1 MTNESDLKYQRDRF
15 LAFAFASADILIE
28 IDRTGIIL
36 FSTGATRSLLGR
48 DDTQIFHNNIK
59 TIFQPPDAGLLEA
72 MISKSRG
79 GSKQGPYLLSLKNSK
94 EGALPQK
101 VFVTSFSMP
110 GSASLYMGIQK
121 GDGLL
126 RILGFEQDENEQNKI
141 ATAKE
146 FETILE
152 KRIPELMAQGRSA
165 DVTLLQLDGLKSYKN
180 KLDKDTWENF
190 MSSIAETIMAESLD
204 GETAANLNEGRY
216 MIMREKGRA
225 IESLQ
230 DKLRAVAKE
239 FDMQDAFS
247 VQSKTMEGGL
257 DDLSDR
263 EAKRAILYTMKQME
277 KDGIEKSG
285 NDLKKSFKAFL
296 EENSAKIKNIKN
308 IISHQKFKIHFQPIV
323 SLNTSKVMH
332 HEVLM
337 RFDDKTSPYEFI
349 VLGEDVGIAP
359 DIDISVCRQAIKYA
373 DQHKKTDIGK
383 LAVNISGV
391 SIQNEIFVES
401 LMNVLDEYP
410 DAARHIMFELT
421 ESSTITKLDMVDGF
435 IQRLRKKGHQIC
447 LDDFGAGAAS
457 FQYLHKLHVDG
468 VKIDGAYIKT
478 ILSSPRDATMIKNIT
493 QMCHEMDV
501 FVVAEMIET
510 EDQARYLRDIGV
522 DKGQGWLY
530 GKAQADVLPLG

>member
-15 LAFAFASADILIE
+15 LAFAFASADLLVE
-28 IDRTGIIL
+28 IDRSGKIL
-36 FSTGATRSLLGR
+36 FSTGATRSLLGH
-48 DDTQIFHNNIK
+48 DDTQIFHKNIK
-59 TIFQPPDAGLLEA
+59 NLFLAQDGNLLDA
-72 MISKSRG
+72 MFSKPKG
-79 GSKQGPYLLSLKNSK
+79 GAKQGPYLVSLKNSK
-94 EGALPQK
+94 EGSLPQK
-101 VFVTSFSMP
+101 VFVTGFSMP
-110 GSASLYMGIQK
+110 GVASLYMAIQK

-126 RILGFEQDENEQNKI
+126 RILGFEKEENEQTKI

-152 KRIPELMAQGRSA
+152 KRIPELMAQGRNA
-165 DVTLLQLDGLKSYKN
+165 DVTLLQLDGLKKHKN

-190 MSSIAETIMAESLD
+190 MSSIAETIMADSLD
-204 GETAANLNEGRY
+204 GETAANLEDGRY
-216 MIMREKGRA
+216 MIMREQGQGLNT
-225 IESLQ
+225 LQ
-230 DKLRAVAKE
+230 DKLKEVAKS
-239 FDMQDAFS
+239 FNMQDAFT

-257 DDLSDR
+257 DELSER
-263 EAKRAILYTMKQME
+263 EAKRAILYTMQQME

-285 NDLKKSFKAFL
+285 TDLKKSFKAFL
-296 EENSAKIKNIKN
+296 EENSNKIKNIKN

-323 SLNTSKVMH
+323 DMKTTKVVH

-337 RFDDKTSPYEFI
+337 RFDDATSPYEFI

-373 DQHKKTDIGK
+373 DQHKKTNVGK
-383 LAVNISGV
+383 LAVNISGM
-391 SIQNEIFVES
+391 SIQNEMFVQS
-401 LMNVLDEYP
+401 LLKSLDEYP
-410 DAARHIMFELT
+410 DAAKHIMFELT
-421 ESSTITKLDMVDGF
+421 ESSTISKLDMVDGF
-435 IQRLRKKGHQIC
+435 IQKLRQKGHQVC

-478 ILSSPRDATMIKNIT
+478 ILTSPRDATMIKNIT

-510 EDQARYLRDIGV
+510 EEQARYLRDIGV

-530 GKAQADVLPLG
+530 GKAQPDVLPIG